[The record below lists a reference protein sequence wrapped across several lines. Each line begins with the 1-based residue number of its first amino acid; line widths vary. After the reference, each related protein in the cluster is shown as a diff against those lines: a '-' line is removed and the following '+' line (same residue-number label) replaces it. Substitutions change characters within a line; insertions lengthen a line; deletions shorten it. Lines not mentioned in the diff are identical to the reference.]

1 MRLVGH
7 LSSISSSLEVVL
19 AAQSGAPLEATTGS
33 RSSVPTPRRLGNGVV
48 QQAVVSVLAAADGP
62 MRHAAIHAAV
72 ESQLKQSVSKES
84 VSWCLL
90 TGCRGNES
98 RFERVTRG
106 SIA

>member
-1 MRLVGH
+1 
-7 LSSISSSLEVVL
+7 
-19 AAQSGAPLEATTGS
+19 
-33 RSSVPTPRRLGNGVV
+33 VV

-106 SIA
+106 SIAWDGPDGLCRVARTGSTA